1 MGKTEPSPCQVKKFA
16 NIAIVM
22 SGDFIA
28 FFLALMLFN
37 HWRMRWDD
45 MAPTGIEWVFPSI
58 ILSIVW
64 IMIFVFFGLYRNLYM
79 ISRFDEVLR
88 VGKIVL
94 VGVLFL
100 FFLLFVDQIGWDANR
115 LTRIDNNR
123 KNMLMYGFLT
133 FGTVSLNR
141 LIIRSVQKY
150 REIGRA
156 SCRERVYPRV

>member
-1 MGKTEPSPCQVKKFA
+1 MKKFA

-22 SGDFIA
+22 SGDFVA
-28 FFLALMLFN
+28 FFSALMLFGY
-37 HWRMRWDD
+37 WRMRWDD

-58 ILSIVW
+58 VLSIAW
-64 IMIFVFFGLYRNLYM
+64 ILIFVFFGLYRNLYM

-115 LTRIDNNR
+115 LASHPIWSTNSKKNKNKTPTSTIFPTRRTSSN
-123 KNMLMYGFLT
+123 
-133 FGTVSLNR
+133 
-141 LIIRSVQKY
+141 
-150 REIGRA
+150 REIM
-156 SCRERVYPRV
+156 